1 MGRWRHYEDATAAR
15 LESLVVNLLREEN
28 PAIMYDTHGF
38 LFEREKMQR
47 MKDGYPTK
55 IIVGVPKETVPGE
68 RRVALVPELVPKLTE
83 AGLEVV
89 VQSGAGAEAGF
100 LDSSYVEKGARV
112 EPDVLDKADI
122 LLKVQPPAAHEVEK
136 IKEGATLISF
146 LQPYT
151 NAADIQALAARNV
164 TAFSMELMPRITRAQ
179 PMDALSA
186 MSTVSGYKAVL
197 IAANHLSKFFP
208 LLMTAAGTMTPARV
222 FVIGAGVA
230 GLQAIG
236 TAKRLGAVV
245 EAYDTRPVVK
255 EQVES
260 LGAKFAD
267 LGLDTKDAQE
277 KTGYAKAQSEEF
289 YKKQQEMMS
298 KYVAA
303 ADAVIPTALVPGKR
317 APVLITEEMVR
328 GMRPG
333 SVIVDLA
340 AEQGGNCALTEPGQE
355 VVRHGVVIIGTLNL
369 PSTVP
374 FHASQMY
381 ARTVTNFLT
390 HLLKEGR
397 IHLDLN
403 DELTRGPL
411 ATHQGEIL
419 HEAVKAAV
427 S

>member
-1 MGRWRHYEDATAAR
+1 M
-15 LESLVVNLLREEN
+15 
-28 PAIMYDTHGF
+28 
-38 LFEREKMQR
+38 
-47 MKDGYPTK
+47 
-55 IIVGVPKETVPGE
+55 IVSIPKESALGE
-68 RRVALVPELVPKLTE
+68 RRVALVPELVPKLTK
-83 AGLEVV
+83 AGLEVI
-89 VQSGAGAEAGF
+89 VQSGAGAAAGF
-100 LDSSYVEKGARV
+100 LDPSYIDAGARI
-112 EPDVLDKADI
+112 EPDVFENADV
-122 LLKVQPPAAHEVEK
+122 LLKVQPPTAAEIDRMK
-136 IKEGATLISF
+136 AGATLIGF

-151 NAADIQALAARNV
+151 SVAEIRALAARRI

-186 MSTVSGYKAVL
+186 MSTVAGYKAVL
-197 IAANHLSKFFP
+197 LAASRLPKIFP

-222 FVIGAGVA
+222 FIIGAGVA

-245 EAYDTRPVVK
+245 EAYDTRPAVK

-267 LGLDTKDAQE
+267 LGLETKDAEE
-277 KTGYAKAQSEEF
+277 KSGYAKAQSDEF
-289 YKKQQEMMS
+289 YKKQQEMMF
-298 KYVAA
+298 KYVTA
-303 ADAVIPTALVPGKR
+303 ADAVIPTALVPGQR
-317 APVLITEEMVR
+317 APILITEEMVR

-355 VVRHGVVIIGTLNL
+355 VVKHGVVIIGPVNL

-381 ARTVTNFLT
+381 ARNVTSFLA
-390 HLLKEGR
+390 HLLKDGV

-411 ATHQGEIL
+411 VTHQGEIL
-419 HEAVKAAV
+419 HEAVKARV
-427 S
+427 SSGGKIS